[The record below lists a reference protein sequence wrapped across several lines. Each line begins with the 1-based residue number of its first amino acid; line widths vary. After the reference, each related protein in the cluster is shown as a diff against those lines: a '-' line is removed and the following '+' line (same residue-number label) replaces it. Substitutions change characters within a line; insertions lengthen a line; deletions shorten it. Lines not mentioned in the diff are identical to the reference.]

1 MPSFLL
7 QFSFSQ
13 ISPLPFHPPSQFL
26 PQGTILRFSLN
37 TDSPLLLPQFLSF
50 LLLLLPLPFPL
61 HLLCLSFPHAL
72 NTCLSS
78 DVLESRRFPRVIFSS
93 FFSFFFFFA
102 AITDRRASCY
112 FPGVSI
118 RNNEKSFSRSSLV
131 LPAKWYACTVHRTR
145 FAPGD
150 PFVTG
155 MYFEAVADGFFHRR
169 IRLINLTAWIWNVFL
184 PSTFTTDKKEGTRSW
199 ILILLLR
206 PAADPLVRST
216 VVRGEWACSS
226 TRFHAECE
234 RLFLSYDFNA
244 IESS

>member
-1 MPSFLL
+1 MPSFLF

-13 ISPLPFHPPSQFL
+13 ISPLPFHPNFFHKVPSYASPSTLIHPSSSHNSSLFFSFSFLFLSLSISFVSAFLTLSILAFL
-26 PQGTILRFSLN
+26 PTSSSRVDFPASFSL
-37 TDSPLLLPQFLSF
+37 
-50 LLLLLPLPFPL
+50 PF
-61 HLLCLSFPHAL
+61 FP
-72 NTCLSS
+72 
-78 DVLESRRFPRVIFSS
+78 
-93 FFSFFFFFA
+93 FFFFFA

-155 MYFEAVADGFFHRR
+155 MYFEAAADGFFHRR

-184 PSTFTTDKKEGTRSW
+184 PSTSLHLYHG
-199 ILILLLR
+199 
-206 PAADPLVRST
+206 
-216 VVRGEWACSS
+216 
-226 TRFHAECE
+226 
-234 RLFLSYDFNA
+234 
-244 IESS
+244 